1 MQYWPMMHQKELS
14 LIKKFTEDQIKRYS
28 RQIILPEVGGIGQ
41 RRLLDSKVLVLGAG
55 GLGSAAIAYLAA
67 AGIGTLGIVDNDVVE
82 ISNLQRQIIHGGNIG
97 ISKAR
102 SAENFVRT
110 INSDVDVVA
119 YEERLHADNAEKM
132 VRDYDFVIDGSDN
145 FPTHYLINDACVLEK
160 KPCSHG
166 SILRYE
172 GYATTSVPMKGPCY
186 RCIFKKPP
194 PPGLI
199 PNCQEAGVFGVLPG
213 IIGTIQAS
221 EALKYILGIGELLAG
236 RLLCFNALDMSFFEA
251 AAERNLNCP
260 ICGDHPYIQVLDER
274 NYALTAALECNL
286 GKL

>member
-1 MQYWPMMHQKELS
+1 LTRR
-14 LIKKFTEDQIKRYS
+14 FTEDQIKRYS
-28 RQIILPEVGGIGQ
+28 RQIILPEVGGTGQ

-67 AGIGTLGIVDNDVVE
+67 AGIGTLGIIDSDQVE

-97 ISKAR
+97 ILKAR
-102 SAENFVRT
+102 SAEKFVRT
-110 INSDVDVVA
+110 INSDVDVVT
-119 YEERLHADNAEKM
+119 YDERLNADNAEKT
-132 VRDYDFVIDGSDN
+132 VKDYDFIIDGSDN

-160 KPCSHG
+160 KPFSHG

-172 GYATTSVPMKGPCY
+172 GYTTTLVPMKGPCY

-194 PPGLI
+194 PPGQI

-213 IIGTIQAS
+213 IIGNIQAS

-260 ICGDHPYIQVLDER
+260 ICGDHPYIQALDER
-274 NYALTAALECNL
+274 NYVMTAALECNL